1 MKYHIRQSLFINN
14 LLHLITQVADKFK
27 CLNCFFKALTIGCV
41 EQIFMKSFISSTNF
55 IVEILFPVFKGIRPQ
70 RIIIF
75 RNITLLKIEAVRF
88 FCEL

>member
-1 MKYHIRQSLFINN
+1 MTN
-14 LLHLITQVADKFK
+14 KFK
-27 CLNCFFKALTIGCV
+27 CLNCFFKALPIGCV